1 MERRWKNKDNEN
13 VQKIQWHP
21 AFVAA
26 TKIEFEDER
35 EKLKFE
41 SEYQLSKKPMQ
52 IDLLILKKVENVS
65 IYKNIGKIF
74 RGNNVLEYK
83 SPTDYMGVD
92 DFYKVYGYACF
103 YKADS
108 EKVNSIAIDDITISL
123 VSKKYPRKVIEH
135 LTKERGYKIRK
146 EEEGIY
152 YVEGDIFPIQ
162 ILVTSRLSKEKNLWL
177 SSLTDQL
184 ENDKIHDLMSVY
196 LHNRKNPLYRSVM
209 KTVTDANQ
217 KKFKEVL
224 GVRSADEILFDI
236 AIQKASPEMKARV
249 FAQVSEE
256 DREKIRKKAEEEVK
270 EELREKIEEARKKA
284 EEEARKK
291 AEEEVKEELRE
302 KIEEARKKA
311 EEEARK
317 KAEEEVKEELRK
329 EVEVTSEK
337 INILFRKLNQEG
349 RMSEWIRSTEDLE
362 YQREL
367 IREME
372 NKRI

>member
-108 EKVNSIAIDDITISL
+108 EEVNSIAIDDITISL

-162 ILVTSRLSKEKNLWL
+162 ILVTNRLSKEKNLWL

-291 AEEEVKEELRE
+291 AEEEVKEELR
-302 KIEEARKKA
+302 
-311 EEEARK
+311 
-317 KAEEEVKEELRK
+317 K

-372 NKRI
+372 NGK

>member
-1 MERRWKNKDNEN
+1 
-13 VQKIQWHP
+13 
-21 AFVAA
+21 
-26 TKIEFEDER
+26 
-35 EKLKFE
+35 
-41 SEYQLSKKPMQ
+41 
-52 IDLLILKKVENVS
+52 
-65 IYKNIGKIF
+65 
-74 RGNNVLEYK
+74 
-83 SPTDYMGVD
+83 
-92 DFYKVYGYACF
+92 
-103 YKADS
+103 
-108 EKVNSIAIDDITISL
+108 
-123 VSKKYPRKVIEH
+123 
-135 LTKERGYKIRK
+135 
-146 EEEGIY
+146 
-152 YVEGDIFPIQ
+152 
-162 ILVTSRLSKEKNLWL
+162 
-177 SSLTDQL
+177 
-184 ENDKIHDLMSVY
+184 MSVY

-291 AEEEVKEELRE
+291 AEEEVKEELR
-302 KIEEARKKA
+302 
-311 EEEARK
+311 
-317 KAEEEVKEELRK
+317 K
-329 EVEVTSEK
+329 EVEITSEK

-372 NKRI
+372 NGK

>member
-108 EKVNSIAIDDITISL
+108 EEANSIAINDITISL

-329 EVEVTSEK
+329 EVEVTIEK

-372 NKRI
+372 NGK

>member
-1 MERRWKNKDNEN
+1 MERRWKNKEKET

-35 EKLKFE
+35 DKLKFE

-83 SPTDYMGVD
+83 SPTDNMGVD

-108 EKVNSIAIDDITISL
+108 EEANSIAIDDITISL

-177 SSLTDQL
+177 SSLTDQIEIDRIQNL
-184 ENDKIHDLMSVY
+184 MKIY
-196 LHNRKNPLYRSVM
+196 LKNRNNPLYRSVM
-209 KTVTDANQ
+209 KTLTNANRD
-217 KKFKEVL
+217 KFKEENDVK
-224 GVRSADEILFDI
+224 SADEILVEI
-236 AIQKASPEMKARV
+236 C
-249 FAQVSEE
+249 
-256 DREKIRKKAEEEVK
+256 K
-270 EELREKIEEARKKA
+270 EI
-284 EEEARKK
+284 
-291 AEEEVKEELRE
+291 KE
-302 KIEEARKKA
+302 
-311 EEEARK
+311 
-317 KAEEEVKEELRK
+317 
-329 EVEVTSEK
+329 EK
-337 INILFRKLNQEG
+337 INALNRILIKEG
-349 RMSEWIRSTEDLE
+349 RMDDLIKATSDYE
-362 YQREL
+362 YQKKLIIEL
-367 IREME
+367 EEKGI
-372 NKRI
+372 I

>member
-177 SSLTDQL
+177 SSLTDQI
-184 ENDKIHDLMSVY
+184 ENDRIHDLMSVY

-209 KTVTDANQ
+209 KTVAGAN
-217 KKFKEVL
+217 KEKLKEVVGMQTL
-224 GVRSADEILFDI
+224 EDIWVEIGWDKVSQELKE
-236 AIQKASPEMKARV
+236 KAVEKIIELEFEKEKQRISIEK
-249 FAQVSEE
+249 
-256 DREKIRKKAEEEVK
+256 REKLEVG
-270 EELREKIEEARKKA
+270 E
-284 EEEARKK
+284 
-291 AEEEVKEELRE
+291 
-302 KIEEARKKA
+302 
-311 EEEARK
+311 
-317 KAEEEVKEELRK
+317 
-329 EVEVTSEK
+329 EK
-337 INILFRKLNQEG
+337 INALNRRLIGTG
-349 RMSEWIRSTEDLE
+349 RIDDLIRTTLDYE
-362 YQREL
+362 YQKEL
-367 IREME
+367 IMEME
-372 NKRI
+372 EKGVI

>member
-108 EKVNSIAIDDITISL
+108 EEANSIAIDDITISL

-162 ILVTSRLSKEKNLWL
+162 ILVTNRLSKEKNLWL

-270 EELREKIEEARKKA
+270 EELREKIEEVRKKA

-372 NKRI
+372 NGK

>member
-1 MERRWKNKDNEN
+1 MERRWKNKEKET

-35 EKLKFE
+35 DKLKFE

-108 EKVNSIAIDDITISL
+108 EEANSIAIDDITISL

-177 SSLTDQL
+177 SSLTDQIEIDRIQNL
-184 ENDKIHDLMSVY
+184 MKIY
-196 LHNRKNPLYRSVM
+196 LKNRNNPLYRSVM
-209 KTVTDANQ
+209 KTLTNANRD
-217 KKFKEVL
+217 KFKEENDVK
-224 GVRSADEILFDI
+224 SEDEILVEI
-236 AIQKASPEMKARV
+236 C
-249 FAQVSEE
+249 
-256 DREKIRKKAEEEVK
+256 K
-270 EELREKIEEARKKA
+270 EI
-284 EEEARKK
+284 
-291 AEEEVKEELRE
+291 KE
-302 KIEEARKKA
+302 
-311 EEEARK
+311 
-317 KAEEEVKEELRK
+317 
-329 EVEVTSEK
+329 EK
-337 INILFRKLNQEG
+337 INALNRILIKEG
-349 RMSEWIRSTEDLE
+349 RMDDLIKATSDYE
-362 YQREL
+362 YQKKLIIEL
-367 IREME
+367 EEKGI
-372 NKRI
+372 I

>member
-1 MERRWKNKDNEN
+1 MERRWKNKEKET

-35 EKLKFE
+35 DKLKFE

-52 IDLLILKKVENVS
+52 IDLLILKTVENVS

-108 EKVNSIAIDDITISL
+108 EEANSIAIDDITISL

-177 SSLTDQL
+177 SSLTDQIEIDRIQNL
-184 ENDKIHDLMSVY
+184 MKIY
-196 LHNRKNPLYRSVM
+196 LKNRNNPLYRSVM
-209 KTVTDANQ
+209 KTLTNANRD
-217 KKFKEVL
+217 KFKEENDVK
-224 GVRSADEILFDI
+224 SADEILVEI
-236 AIQKASPEMKARV
+236 C
-249 FAQVSEE
+249 
-256 DREKIRKKAEEEVK
+256 K
-270 EELREKIEEARKKA
+270 EI
-284 EEEARKK
+284 
-291 AEEEVKEELRE
+291 KE
-302 KIEEARKKA
+302 
-311 EEEARK
+311 
-317 KAEEEVKEELRK
+317 
-329 EVEVTSEK
+329 EK
-337 INILFRKLNQEG
+337 INALNRILIKEG
-349 RMSEWIRSTEDLE
+349 RMDDLIKATSDYE
-362 YQREL
+362 YQKKLIIEL
-367 IREME
+367 EEKGI
-372 NKRI
+372 I

>member
-83 SPTDYMGVD
+83 SLTDYMGVD

-108 EKVNSIAIDDITISL
+108 EEVNSIAIDDITISL

-284 EEEARKK
+284 EEE
-291 AEEEVKEELRE
+291 VKEELRE

-372 NKRI
+372 NGK

>member
-1 MERRWKNKDNEN
+1 MERRWKNKEKET

-35 EKLKFE
+35 DKLKFE

-83 SPTDYMGVD
+83 SPTDYIGVD

-108 EKVNSIAIDDITISL
+108 EEANSIAIDDITISL

-177 SSLTDQL
+177 SSLTDQIEIDRIQNL
-184 ENDKIHDLMSVY
+184 MKIY
-196 LHNRKNPLYRSVM
+196 LKNRNNPLYRSVM
-209 KTVTDANQ
+209 KTLTNANRD
-217 KKFKEVL
+217 KFKEENDVK
-224 GVRSADEILFDI
+224 SADEILVEI
-236 AIQKASPEMKARV
+236 C
-249 FAQVSEE
+249 
-256 DREKIRKKAEEEVK
+256 K
-270 EELREKIEEARKKA
+270 EI
-284 EEEARKK
+284 
-291 AEEEVKEELRE
+291 KE
-302 KIEEARKKA
+302 
-311 EEEARK
+311 
-317 KAEEEVKEELRK
+317 
-329 EVEVTSEK
+329 EK
-337 INILFRKLNQEG
+337 INALNRILIKEG
-349 RMSEWIRSTEDLE
+349 RMDDLIKATSDYE
-362 YQREL
+362 YQKKLIIEL
-367 IREME
+367 EEKGI
-372 NKRI
+372 I

>member
-74 RGNNVLEYK
+74 KGNNVLEYK
-83 SPTDYMGVD
+83 SPTDYMGID

-108 EKVNSIAIDDITISL
+108 EEANSIAIDDITISL

-162 ILVTSRLSKEKNLWL
+162 ILVTNRLSKEKNLWL

-372 NKRI
+372 NGK

>member
-108 EKVNSIAIDDITISL
+108 EEANSIAIDDITISL

-162 ILVTSRLSKEKNLWL
+162 ILVTNRLSKEKNLWL

-372 NKRI
+372 NGK

>member
-1 MERRWKNKDNEN
+1 MERRWKNKEKET

-35 EKLKFE
+35 DKLKFE

-108 EKVNSIAIDDITISL
+108 EEANSIAIDDITISL

-162 ILVTSRLSKEKNLWL
+162 ILVTSRLSKEKTLWL
-177 SSLTDQL
+177 SSLTDQIEIDRIQNL
-184 ENDKIHDLMSVY
+184 MKIY
-196 LHNRKNPLYRSVM
+196 LKNRNNPLYRSVM
-209 KTVTDANQ
+209 KTLTNANRD
-217 KKFKEVL
+217 KFKEENDVK
-224 GVRSADEILFDI
+224 SADEILVEI
-236 AIQKASPEMKARV
+236 C
-249 FAQVSEE
+249 
-256 DREKIRKKAEEEVK
+256 K
-270 EELREKIEEARKKA
+270 EI
-284 EEEARKK
+284 
-291 AEEEVKEELRE
+291 KE
-302 KIEEARKKA
+302 
-311 EEEARK
+311 
-317 KAEEEVKEELRK
+317 
-329 EVEVTSEK
+329 EK
-337 INILFRKLNQEG
+337 INALNRILIKEG
-349 RMSEWIRSTEDLE
+349 RMDDLIKATSDYE
-362 YQREL
+362 YQKKLIIEL
-367 IREME
+367 EEKGI
-372 NKRI
+372 I

>member
-1 MERRWKNKDNEN
+1 MERRWKNKEKET
-13 VQKIQWHP
+13 VQKIQGHP

-35 EKLKFE
+35 DKLKFE

-83 SPTDYMGVD
+83 SLTDYMGVD

-108 EKVNSIAIDDITISL
+108 EEANSIAIDDITISL

-177 SSLTDQL
+177 SSLTDQIEIDRIQNL
-184 ENDKIHDLMSVY
+184 MKIY
-196 LHNRKNPLYRSVM
+196 LKNRNNPLYRSVM
-209 KTVTDANQ
+209 KTLTNANRD
-217 KKFKEVL
+217 KFKEENDVK
-224 GVRSADEILFDI
+224 SADEILVEI
-236 AIQKASPEMKARV
+236 C
-249 FAQVSEE
+249 
-256 DREKIRKKAEEEVK
+256 K
-270 EELREKIEEARKKA
+270 EI
-284 EEEARKK
+284 
-291 AEEEVKEELRE
+291 KE
-302 KIEEARKKA
+302 
-311 EEEARK
+311 
-317 KAEEEVKEELRK
+317 
-329 EVEVTSEK
+329 EK
-337 INILFRKLNQEG
+337 INALNRILIKEG
-349 RMSEWIRSTEDLE
+349 RMDDLIKATSDYE
-362 YQREL
+362 YQKKLIIEL
-367 IREME
+367 EEKGI
-372 NKRI
+372 I

>member
-35 EKLKFE
+35 DKLKFE

-108 EKVNSIAIDDITISL
+108 EEANSIAIDDITISL

-177 SSLTDQL
+177 SSLTDQIEIDRIQNL
-184 ENDKIHDLMSVY
+184 MKIY
-196 LHNRKNPLYRSVM
+196 LKNRNNPLYRSVM
-209 KTVTDANQ
+209 KTLTNANRD
-217 KKFKEVL
+217 KFKEENDVK
-224 GVRSADEILFDI
+224 SADEILVEI
-236 AIQKASPEMKARV
+236 C
-249 FAQVSEE
+249 
-256 DREKIRKKAEEEVK
+256 K
-270 EELREKIEEARKKA
+270 EI
-284 EEEARKK
+284 
-291 AEEEVKEELRE
+291 KE
-302 KIEEARKKA
+302 
-311 EEEARK
+311 
-317 KAEEEVKEELRK
+317 
-329 EVEVTSEK
+329 EK
-337 INILFRKLNQEG
+337 INALNRILIKEG
-349 RMSEWIRSTEDLE
+349 RMDDLIKATSDYE
-362 YQREL
+362 YQKKLIIEL
-367 IREME
+367 EEKGI
-372 NKRI
+372 I

>member
-1 MERRWKNKDNEN
+1 MERRWKNKEKET

-35 EKLKFE
+35 DKLKFE

-108 EKVNSIAIDDITISL
+108 EEANSIAIDDITISL
-123 VSKKYPRKVIEH
+123 VSKKYPRKVTEH

-177 SSLTDQL
+177 SSLTDQIEIDRIQNL
-184 ENDKIHDLMSVY
+184 MKIY
-196 LHNRKNPLYRSVM
+196 LKNRNNPLYRSVM
-209 KTVTDANQ
+209 KTLTNANRD
-217 KKFKEVL
+217 KFKEENDVK
-224 GVRSADEILFDI
+224 SADEILVEI
-236 AIQKASPEMKARV
+236 C
-249 FAQVSEE
+249 
-256 DREKIRKKAEEEVK
+256 K
-270 EELREKIEEARKKA
+270 EI
-284 EEEARKK
+284 
-291 AEEEVKEELRE
+291 KE
-302 KIEEARKKA
+302 
-311 EEEARK
+311 
-317 KAEEEVKEELRK
+317 
-329 EVEVTSEK
+329 EK
-337 INILFRKLNQEG
+337 INALNRILIKEG
-349 RMSEWIRSTEDLE
+349 RMDDLIKATSDYE
-362 YQREL
+362 YQKKLIIEL
-367 IREME
+367 EEKGI
-372 NKRI
+372 I

>member
-108 EKVNSIAIDDITISL
+108 EEANSIAIDDITISL

-177 SSLTDQL
+177 SSLTDQIEIDRIQNL
-184 ENDKIHDLMSVY
+184 MKIY
-196 LHNRKNPLYRSVM
+196 LKNRNNPLYRSVM
-209 KTVTDANQ
+209 KTLTNANRD
-217 KKFKEVL
+217 KFKEENDVK
-224 GVRSADEILFDI
+224 SADEILVEI
-236 AIQKASPEMKARV
+236 C
-249 FAQVSEE
+249 
-256 DREKIRKKAEEEVK
+256 K
-270 EELREKIEEARKKA
+270 EI
-284 EEEARKK
+284 
-291 AEEEVKEELRE
+291 KE
-302 KIEEARKKA
+302 
-311 EEEARK
+311 
-317 KAEEEVKEELRK
+317 
-329 EVEVTSEK
+329 EK
-337 INILFRKLNQEG
+337 INALNRILIKEG
-349 RMSEWIRSTEDLE
+349 RMDDLIKATSDYE
-362 YQREL
+362 YQKKLIIEL
-367 IREME
+367 EEKGI
-372 NKRI
+372 I